1 MASWDLPGTNSG
13 ENQSEE
19 KLESYKKVVGSLG
32 FSVARLPWSH
42 LATPGHNLATS
53 GNTWS
58 QPTARSVF
66 WIVNDIMM
74 TVLMDSWQFVQAM
87 VNSYMITWLGLYGQ
101 SSLEKPV
108 NNHAKDEKSN
118 VEIKIRIQ

>member
-1 MASWDLPGTNSG
+1 M
-13 ENQSEE
+13 
-19 KLESYKKVVGSLG
+19 VVGSLG
-32 FSVARLPWSH
+32 FSV
-42 LATPGHNLATS
+42 
-53 GNTWS
+53 
-58 QPTARSVF
+58 ARSVF

-74 TVLMDSWQFVQAM
+74 TVLMDSWQFVQTM